1 MASATS
7 TPLGPGTR
15 SSTGRST
22 RSSGRVMT
30 PATTSPTR
38 LSRLQEKDALRS
50 LNDRLANYIQRV
62 QDLESERSTLLIR
75 LEETDESKSREVG
88 NMRRLYEEELA
99 DVRTTLDGVA
109 NERARL
115 QIEFG
120 SLSDEFK
127 KLQTRHQKTESEL
140 ASALSQCRKAEA
152 ALNSREAE
160 VSNLLSAKYRLEE
173 QVSGLQEHL
182 QNVEGELSDTKNLLS
197 SEMVQRI
204 DLENQLQ
211 TAKEHLA
218 FQKNLSEQET
228 LDIRTRSESRLLEV
242 ESARRKE
249 FESKLAEAMQQLRQ
263 DHEAQLLQYREELDK
278 NFSSKLQNAQQ
289 AAKDKTNCVSATK
302 DELENTKLRLETLS
316 SQLQLYQKEKMCLE
330 SRVQEL
336 ERTLDK
342 EREAWQ
348 ERLSAKDQEM
358 MSLRSQMYT
367 QLEDYEK
374 LLDTK
379 LALDMEI
386 NAYRKMLEVEE
397 QRLKLSPS
405 PSQRITVSRTHE
417 ERHKLRGK
425 KRKHEGP
432 TGSSP
437 ATKMSS
443 CTSESGPV
451 SVSEVDTQGRFIR
464 LKNNSDTEQCLDGW
478 VVRRLYPDS
487 GEISFNIPS
496 PCVLAGGQTLTI
508 WASGS
513 EEEADSNDLILE
525 QHRTWGPATDV
536 RILLLNPNYKEMA
549 ERRMRMQTRD
559 DPDLDFEAFVARS
572 EMQQFRR
579 QPKKRRRNVHA
590 LCLEQFAVGA
600 L

>member
-7 TPLGPGTR
+7 TPLTTGTR
-15 SSTGRST
+15 GGRST
-22 RSSGRVMT
+22 RSSAAARVTT
-30 PATTSPTR
+30 PASASSTSPTR

-62 QDLESERSTLLIR
+62 QDLESERSTLLVR
-75 LEETDESKSREVG
+75 LEETDESKSREMG
-88 NMRRLYEEELA
+88 NVRRLYEEELA
-99 DVRTTLDGVA
+99 DVRKTLDGVA

-115 QIEFG
+115 QIDLG
-120 SLSDEFK
+120 NVSDEYK
-127 KLQTRHQKTESEL
+127 KLHARHQKNEGEL
-140 ASALSQCRKAEA
+140 TGALSQWRKAEA

-160 VSNLLSAKYRLEE
+160 VSKLLSAKHRLEE
-173 QVSGLQEHL
+173 QAADLQEHL
-182 QNVEGELSDTKNLLS
+182 RNVEGELSNTKNLLN

-211 TAKEHLA
+211 TAKEQLA

-228 LDIRTRSESRLLEV
+228 LEIRTRSESRLLEV
-242 ESARRKE
+242 ETTRRRE
-249 FESKLAEAMQQLRQ
+249 FESKLADAMQQLRQ
-263 DHEAQLLQYREELDK
+263 DHETQVLQYRDELDK
-278 NFSSKLQNAQQ
+278 TFTCKLQNAQQ
-289 AAKDKTNCVSATK
+289 TALDKTNSVSATK
-302 DELENTKLRLETLS
+302 DELENTKLRMETLS
-316 SQLQLYQKEKMCLE
+316 SQLHLYQKEKMSLE
-330 SRVQEL
+330 SRAQEL

-342 EREAWQ
+342 ERELWQ

-358 MSLRSQMYT
+358 MGLRSQMYA

-405 PSQRITVSRTHE
+405 PSQRTTVSRAHE
-417 ERHKLRGK
+417 ERQRLKGR

-437 ATKMSS
+437 ASKMSS
-443 CTSESGPV
+443 CTSSCTSEGGPV
-451 SVSEVDTQGRFIR
+451 KVCEVDEQGRFIR
-464 LKNNSDTEQCLDGW
+464 LRNDSDSEQCLDGW
-478 VVRRLYPDS
+478 VVRRLYSDS

-508 WASGS
+508 WAAGS
-513 EEEADSNDLILE
+513 EDEADSNDLILE
-525 QHRTWGPATDV
+525 RHRTWGPATDV
-536 RILLLNPNYKEMA
+536 RIILLNPNYKEMA
-549 ERRMRMQTRD
+549 ERRMRMQTTN
-559 DPDLDFEAFVARS
+559 DPDMDFEEFVAHS
-572 EMQQFRR
+572 EMQFRR
-579 QPKKRRRNVHA
+579 PDDCKDA
-590 LCLEQFAVGA
+590 SCAVM
-600 L
+600 